1 MTEKEIIQGLMLMLE
16 DENINI
22 TKLVQRIGFKN
33 YNKFD
38 KAYQE
43 AFKIIENTRYDK

>member
-1 MTEKEIIQGLMLMLE
+1 MNNREIIEGLMLMLK
-16 DENINI
+16 DENINV

-33 YNKFD
+33 YKKFD

-43 AFKIIENTRYDK
+43 AFKIISNE